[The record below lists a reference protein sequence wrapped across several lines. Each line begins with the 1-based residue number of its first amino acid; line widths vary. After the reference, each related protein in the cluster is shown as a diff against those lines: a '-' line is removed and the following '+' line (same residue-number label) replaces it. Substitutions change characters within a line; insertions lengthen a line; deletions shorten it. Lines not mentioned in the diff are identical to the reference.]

1 MSEVSEKIC
10 TFCSKAFTTKRN
22 CLNHLLICKIKKQR
36 EHDDDKNHKEFL
48 QNKIK
53 ILEQELCKKDEQIK
67 YQKLIIDSFEQN
79 FKSKSTTQNNTQNNI
94 TIYNTS
100 QYLKDVISNLEP
112 INFTEIKDCFEHDF
126 SNKYID
132 QGIEGLARFICEVPC
147 QNKFITTDYSRKV
160 IAYKNS
166 EQQVVTDPKANI
178 LLNTAI
184 KQNADIIIDKAEDRY
199 NYWKSQISELRDSD
213 IEPGISDIECKTH
226 TKKLKNIAKQVKD
239 NISIDNNNATNFIIL
254 KGIEN
259 KNITNSIE

>member
-1 MSEVSEKIC
+1 MNNISEKLC
-10 TFCSKAFTTKRN
+10 TFCNKTFTTKRN
-22 CLNHLLICKIKKQR
+22 CTNHLLICKIKKQR
-36 EHDDDKNHKEFL
+36 EFDDDKNQKDFL

-53 ILEQELCKKDEQIK
+53 ILEQELCKKEEQIK
-67 YQKLIIDSFEQN
+67 YQKLIIESFEQN
-79 FKSKSTTQNNTQNNI
+79 LNLKSNTQNNTQNNI
-94 TIYNTS
+94 TIYNTT
-100 QYLKDVISNLEP
+100 QYLKDIISNLEP
-112 INFTEIKDCFEHDF
+112 IKFTEMKDYFEHDF

-166 EQQVVTDPKANI
+166 EQQIITDPKANI

-184 KQNADIIIDKAEDRY
+184 KQHADIIIDKAGNRY
-199 NYWKSQISELRDSD
+199 NYWKSQISEYRDGD
-213 IEPGISDIECKTH
+213 IEPNTSDIECKTH
-226 TKKLKNIAKQVKD
+226 TKKLKNIAKKVKE
-239 NISIDNNNATNFIIL
+239 NILIDNNNATNFIIL